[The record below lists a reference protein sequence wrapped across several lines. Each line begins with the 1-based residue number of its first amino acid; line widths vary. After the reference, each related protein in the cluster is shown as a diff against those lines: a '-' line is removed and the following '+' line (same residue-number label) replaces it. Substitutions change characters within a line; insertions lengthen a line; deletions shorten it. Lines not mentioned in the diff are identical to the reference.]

1 MTKDLDRVYEQE
13 IDTVRR
19 WLAVGEIE
27 DYKTRDDIGAIWVK
41 IPGHDW
47 DLYWDW
53 REYLK
58 PHHPTEADLF

>member
-1 MTKDLDRVYEQE
+1 MTKDLDFAYEQE
-13 IDTVRR
+13 LQTVRQ
-19 WLAVGEIE
+19 WLSAGLIE

-41 IPGHDW
+41 IPDRDW

-53 REYLK
+53 KQYLT